1 MRYWLRS
8 SFHQSRDTA
17 ILLEELEA
25 CDEEELL
32 QEDLRVEDGDV
43 GSSADEGVCR
53 IGQGVNDIIS
63 HEIAV
68 FVLEDWQQQVF
79 NHLSVHGTLYRQ
91 EDGQVDGHV
100 TFFFSP
106 VRSKVTVD
114 FTSK

>member
-1 MRYWLRS
+1 MRYWLCS
-8 SFHQSRDTA
+8 SFNQSCDTPPKHPA
-17 ILLEELEA
+17 VLLEELEA

-43 GSSADEGVCR
+43 GSSANERVGC

-91 EDGQVDGHV
+91 EDDKGDDE
-100 TFFFSP
+100 FL
-106 VRSKVTVD
+106 
-114 FTSK
+114 

>member
-8 SFHQSRDTA
+8 SFNQSRDPA
-17 ILLEELEA
+17 VLLEELEA

-32 QEDLRVEDGDV
+32 QEDLGVEDGDV
-43 GSSADEGVCR
+43 GSSADEGVGC

-63 HEIAV
+63 HEIAA

-91 EDGQVDGHV
+91 EDSEVDGHV
-100 TFFFSP
+100 TLFFAYA
-106 VRSKVTVD
+106 
-114 FTSK
+114 